1 MAAVDLIV
9 TARNDEFAA
18 RVMMISY
25 KVAQMV
31 STEDPATP
39 SHSVRVSYAGR
50 VIRGGDNPK
59 QMSAHVISSN
69 PTIAAAIEGN
79 PSAYGANVPDADIEF
94 ALSSI
99 WTARAN
105 AFAASPTSAV

>member
-1 MAAVDLIV
+1 MSALDLV
-9 TARNDEFAA
+9 ATARNDTFAA

-31 STEDPATP
+31 ATEDAATP
-39 SHSVRVSYAGR
+39 DHAVRIDYAGR
-50 VIRGGDNPK
+50 VIRGADNPK
-59 QMSAHVISSN
+59 NMAAHVISSN
-69 PTIAAAIEGN
+69 PTIAAAIESE
-79 PSAYGANVPDADIEF
+79 PAAFGANVPDNDIEF

-105 AFAASPTSAV
+105 AFAAAGTP